1 MYHSGVRSSAR
12 IDGILYTAFMQYG
25 VYDNFNIDSDSLVFV
40 VTLRV
45 LNCEFLQESQF
56 ILEH

>member
-12 IDGILYTAFMQYG
+12 VDGILYTAFLQYG
-25 VYDNFNIDSDSLVFV
+25 VYDNFNIDIDSRIFL
-40 VTLRV
+40 VTLRLFNYESV
-45 LNCEFLQESQF
+45 QESQF